1 MRLLNIAVL
10 AATALVAIAEGT
22 PTSVAKMTAPNLPA
36 LVRSFTAA
44 QHDAPTKRML
54 RTDNLY
60 AVDEEKED
68 RAFGNGIVGAIKSLS
83 SKVKLNSGLRAMLKK
98 QQSADDALVFLKLNG
113 GVDDILSSPNLKYLA
128 KYISK
133 YNKKFP
139 ETRVTMAGTLTK
151 QYGDDAVAA
160 MLVAGQRSLNTKDIA
175 EKLEAEL
182 FRLWDHAGKSYSDVF
197 RLLKLKEADNP
208 LKGDVY
214 QAWQNYF
221 TAYNNHAPPQRPN

>member
-1 MRLLNIAVL
+1 MRLLSIAVL
-10 AATALVAIAEGT
+10 AATALVASAEGT
-22 PTSVAKMTAPNLPA
+22 PTSVATMTAPNLPA

-54 RTDNLY
+54 RTDNPY

-68 RAFGNGIVGAIKSLS
+68 RAVENGIVGAIKSLL
-83 SKVKLNSGLRAMLKK
+83 SKIKLNYDLRAMLKK

-133 YNKKFP
+133 YNEKFP

-160 MLVAGQRSLNTKDIA
+160 MLVSGQRSPNTKDIA
-175 EKLEAEL
+175 EKLEGEL
-182 FRLWDHAGKSYSDVF
+182 FRLWHAGNSYSDVF

-208 LKGDVY
+208 PEGRCLSGLAELFY
-214 QAWQNYF
+214 RLQQSRS
-221 TAYNNHAPPQRPN
+221 TPRPN